1 MSWFLFKSINIFCV
15 VMKIDFNKYSVNVL
29 LFWFVLGSG
38 VSMEVN
44 LSAILEVARYDLF
57 F

>member
-1 MSWFLFKSINIFCV
+1 
-15 VMKIDFNKYSVNVL
+15 MKIDFNKYSVNVL

>member
-1 MSWFLFKSINIFCV
+1 
-15 VMKIDFNKYSVNVL
+15 MKIDFKKYSVYVL

-38 VSMEVN
+38 VSTEVN
-44 LSAILEVARYDLF
+44 LSVILEVARYDLF